1 MKDLLDEVDKLS
13 LQQAQSLLEMLSAK
27 VSPRTVTDDD
37 DEDLRQNLFVAAYIA
52 HKGSPHKACKEV
64 GIPYKVYQ
72 RWISDPLFKAKLNFG
87 KETWIEQLRSVAH
100 ELALV
105 SRDRDMIKF
114 LLVNYSP
121 DEFDSGLR
129 KQLAQNQ
136 GTLDAVAQVHELSK
150 EEVLQ
155 SLKNDPMVDYSDPEF
170 WQHIDAKPKT

>member
-1 MKDLLDEVDKLS
+1 MKDLLDQIDS
-13 LQQAQSLLEMLSAK
+13 LTLTQSQELLNLLSAK
-27 VSPRTVTDDD
+27 ISPRNTTDND
-37 DEDLRQNLFVAAYIA
+37 DEDSRQNLFVAAYIV
-52 HKGSPHKACKEV
+52 HKGSVHKACREV
-64 GIPYKVYQ
+64 GIPHRLFE
-72 RWISDPLFKAKLNFG
+72 RWSSDPLFKSKLAFG

-100 ELALV
+100 ELAIV

-136 GTLDAVAQVHELSK
+136 GTLDAVSQVHELSR
-150 EEVLQ
+150 EEVLA

-170 WQHIDAKPKT
+170 WQHIDAKPKA